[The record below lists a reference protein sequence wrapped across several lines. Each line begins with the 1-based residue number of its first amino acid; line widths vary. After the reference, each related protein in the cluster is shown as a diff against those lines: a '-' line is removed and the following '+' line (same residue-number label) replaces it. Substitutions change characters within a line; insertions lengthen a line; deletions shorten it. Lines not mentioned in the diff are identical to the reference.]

1 MHFLVRWKGYPEQ
14 KDYTWEPRTNLMQSG
29 ADVQE
34 MVKNWG
40 KASTAPA
47 PAKPKPKPVVMVKQK
62 GSSST
67 HGAGIFDDVIKP

>member
-1 MHFLVRWKGYPEQ
+1 
-14 KDYTWEPRTNLMQSG
+14 MQSG

-34 MVKNWG
+34 MVKNLG